1 MSGVSVWDTA
11 AKEDIGTL
19 RQRFKILERSSYANS
34 RMTMPDDSVGMVA
47 ERAPPLF
54 GGIIL
59 IAIGIIVPFFIASV
73 EPMEGSNLIFMILVP
88 LVFCGL
94 GLFVLSR
101 HLRGDKW
108 LFIHE
113 THLELRHEKSDKGI
127 PEAYKHIPL
136 SDVVKIL
143 SHERVSES
151 TDEDGGTQISVSQVT
166 SILVYNPDEPDS
178 RKNQELCLCATDIGS
193 PSREESDA
201 IAAALN
207 LLILGTPLP
216 SSAE

>member
-1 MSGVSVWDTA
+1 M
-11 AKEDIGTL
+11 
-19 RQRFKILERSSYANS
+19 
-34 RMTMPDDSVGMVA
+34 
-47 ERAPPLF
+47 
-54 GGIIL
+54 
-59 IAIGIIVPFFIASV
+59 
-73 EPMEGSNLIFMILVP
+73 
-88 LVFCGL
+88 
-94 GLFVLSR
+94 
-101 HLRGDKW
+101 
-108 LFIHE
+108 
-113 THLELRHEKSDKGI
+113 
-127 PEAYKHIPL
+127 
-136 SDVVKIL
+136 VKII
-143 SHERVSES
+143 SHERITES